1 MAPGSAN
8 GRNIAA
14 SMLWLCWY
22 LGRLPSDD
30 VQHALPKQK
39 TNSVALPHAEGAAT
53 EHAFD
58 IKYRDEED
66 TESQTSADS
75 DFYGTLA

>member
-1 MAPGSAN
+1 MAYGGLSIQC
-8 GRNIAA
+8 GC
-14 SMLWLCWY
+14 L
-22 LGRLPSDD
+22 
-30 VQHALPKQK
+30 VQTPCLNDCALPKQK

-66 TESQTSADS
+66 TESQTSADR